1 MPPLSRDAILT
12 VLSGLAVLACDKAP
26 VPAAEPV
33 GTGGRAATA
42 ASVAPP
48 APSAAGSAAVEAR
61 EVPSAQGKPA
71 GKEMTCAPGG
81 CAPGQCGANK
91 K

>member
-12 VLSGLAVLACDKAP
+12 VLSGLTVLACSKTTTP
-26 VPAAEPV
+26 TPEPV
-33 GTGGRAATA
+33 GSVAPAATA
-42 ASVAPP
+42 P
-48 APSAAGSAAVEAR
+48 APAVSAAEVDRAVGQ
-61 EVPSAQGKPA
+61 PSSSA

-81 CAPGQCGANK
+81 CAPGQCGAGK